1 MLSSKLRAIILKR
14 SNFGEADKFLT
25 VFSLEK
31 GKISLIAKGVRRIK
45 SRRAP
50 HLEPLNEVEIVAHKN
65 IITEAKISSLNIFNL
80 QNLTF
85 ALYGAEILD
94 KLLPENEPH
103 AEIYKLFNNFLNSE
117 ISENKVKEF
126 SLKTL
131 WLLGYLPRGQF
142 PKIGINA
149 FIEQIAEKRI
159 RSKKLIEGIA

>member
-1 MLSSKLRAIILKR
+1 MLSFKLRAIILKR

-31 GKISLIAKGVRRIK
+31 GKISLLAKGIRRIK
-45 SRRAP
+45 SHRAP
-50 HLEPLNEVEIVAHKN
+50 HLEPLNEVEIVTHKN
-65 IITEAKISSLNIFNL
+65 IITQAKISSLNTFNL

-103 AEIYKLFNNFLNSE
+103 EEIYELFRNFLSE
-117 ISENKVKEF
+117 EIAENKVKEF

-131 WLLGYLPRGQF
+131 WLLGYLPPGQF

-149 FIEQIAEKRI
+149 FIEHLAERRI
-159 RSKKLIEGIA
+159 RSKKLIEEI